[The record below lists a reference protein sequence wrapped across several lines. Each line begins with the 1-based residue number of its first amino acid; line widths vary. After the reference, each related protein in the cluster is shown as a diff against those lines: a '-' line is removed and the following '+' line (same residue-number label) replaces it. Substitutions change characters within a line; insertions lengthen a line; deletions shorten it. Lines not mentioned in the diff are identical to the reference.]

1 MLRKINISR
10 CQKFFSKNNNWAI
23 FHFFFSLFLGNNY
36 NIDVFDLLTE
46 KLKKINWGVLELS
59 SIHRLKLKSRPTSSK
74 SMIAD
79 QTGQYNRGTTSIV
92 QNSRGKEARL
102 RILHCLASS
111 FEFKNSSAIK
121 SLINSM
127 LFVNWFFE
135 SEEFLKPVLQYS
147 PTMPS
152 FF

>member
-1 MLRKINISR
+1 
-10 CQKFFSKNNNWAI
+10 
-23 FHFFFSLFLGNNY
+23 
-36 NIDVFDLLTE
+36 
-46 KLKKINWGVLELS
+46 
-59 SIHRLKLKSRPTSSK
+59 
-74 SMIAD
+74 MIAD

-102 RILHCLASS
+102 RILYCLASS

-135 SEEFLKPVLQYS
+135 SEEFLKLVLQYS